1 MSIRVKIIL
10 VIMLIVVV
18 ITTANLGMG
27 LIFTQN
33 NIVETVKSH
42 IEVIGEIADDLI
54 STQIALLKAD
64 VFSVSQYLLGTPD
77 EMLGLLLEEQLAAH
91 ETFLALT
98 VFDREQIMTSCG
110 FAPAPLSL
118 LGGSFIEKAFAGE
131 SVIST
136 TRRDPSGVLV
146 FDVCVPMGTRVLS
159 ATVPGDLFSDLLSG
173 FRIWKT
179 GNIFILD
186 GEGTMIA
193 NIRPFMVEER
203 HNYIERAQTDPSVQE
218 MGEFYSQMI
227 QGGRGVGEY
236 NYLDVENIC
245 FYTSNTGSSVGW
257 VLGVTA
263 PLSESPTTYVQHG
276 LTLTALIFLALG
288 FLVSLLLSGNLAK
301 PFNKINEQ
309 NESLA
314 ELNEVA
320 KHASEAK
327 SRFLANTSHEM
338 RTPLNAI
345 IGLSE
350 LILNEG
356 IADGELRENL
366 EKIHSSGATL
376 LGIVNDLLD
385 ISKIESGKFEL
396 IPVEYDVPSMIND
409 TISLNIMRIGDKS
422 IKFIPIIDPALPC
435 RLFGDELK
443 VKGVFNN
450 LLSNAFKYTK
460 EGTVEWH
467 LSCERD
473 GENVWVVSSVKDSGI
488 GIRPEDV
495 EKLFSDYNQVD
506 TKSNRTIE
514 GTGLGLAITKRVTE
528 MMDGHI
534 AVTSEYGKGSVFS
547 VRFRQGFVSDVPLGR
562 EVTEHLEHFEYLEQK
577 RTWHAKL
584 VRIRLPY
591 AKVLVVDDVSTNLDV
606 ARGMMKSYGMQVDCV
621 TSGPQ
626 AIELVRNEKVHYNA
640 IFMDHMMPGMDG
652 IEAVRIIREEIG
664 TDYAKNVPIIALTAN
679 AIIGNEEMFLRHG
692 FQAFLSKPIDI
703 GRMDELIRR
712 WVRDKEQEE
721 ALAAAQE
728 ETAAEQGS
736 QEAAPAPAGPAKTWN
751 IAGLDWKKGL
761 ERFWDDEDS
770 LIEVLR
776 SYAENTSPLLDQVRA
791 CSEETL
797 PAYAVVVHGI
807 KGSSYGI
814 CADAV
819 GKQAEALEHAAK
831 AGDIAFVKAN
841 NEAFIRAAEQLIS
854 ELSAMLKTVDAETQ
868 KAKKEAPDA
877 GTLHRLQEACAH
889 FDMDGVD
896 KAMEELEG
904 YEYETQSDLIS
915 WLRDRVAL
923 MDLQQI
929 QERLSA
935 F

>member
-1 MSIRVKIIL
+1 MSIRVRIIL

-18 ITTANLGMG
+18 ITMANLGMG

-33 NIVETVKSH
+33 NLVETVKSH

-64 VFSVSQYLLGTPD
+64 VFSVSQYLLDAPD
-77 EMLGLLLEEQLAAH
+77 ETLDLLLEEQLASH
-91 ETFLALT
+91 ETFMALA
-98 VFDREQIMTSCG
+98 VFDREKIVTSCG

-118 LGGSFIEKAFAGE
+118 IGGSFIEKAFAGD

-136 TRRDPSGVLV
+136 TRRDASGVLV
-146 FDVCVPMGTRVLS
+146 FDVCVPMGARVLS
-159 ATVPGDLFSDLLSG
+159 ATVPGNLFSNLLSD
-173 FRIWKT
+173 FRIWET

-203 HNYIERAQTDPSVQE
+203 HNYIERAKRDPSVKT

-236 NYLDVENIC
+236 DYQGVERIC
-245 FYTSNTGSSVGW
+245 FYMSITGSSMGW
-257 VLGVTA
+257 VLGVVA
-263 PLSESPTTYVQHG
+263 PLSESPATHVQQG
-276 LTLTALIFLALG
+276 LMLAALIFLALG
-288 FLVSLLLSGNLAK
+288 FLASLLLSGGLAK
-301 PFNKINEQ
+301 PFSKINEQ

-356 IADGELRENL
+356 IADGEMRENL
-366 EKIHSSGATL
+366 EKIHNSGATL

-422 IKFIPIIDPALPC
+422 IKFVPVIDPTLPC
-435 RLFGDELK
+435 RMFGDELK
-443 VKGVFNN
+443 VKGIFNN
-450 LLSNAFKYTK
+450 LLSNAFKYTQ
-460 EGTVEWH
+460 EGIVEWR

-473 GENVWVVSSVKDSGI
+473 GENVWVVSSVTDSGI

-547 VRFRQGFVSDVPLGR
+547 VRFRQGFATDVPIGR

-577 RTWHAKL
+577 RTWNANL

-591 AKVLVVDDVSTNLDV
+591 ARVLVVDDVSTNLDV

-626 AIELVRNEKVHYNA
+626 AIALVRNEKVRYNA

-679 AIIGNEEMFLRHG
+679 AIIGNDEMFLRHG

-721 ALAAAQE
+721 ALTAAQNGEAAAE
-728 ETAAEQGS
+728 
-736 QEAAPAPAGPAKTWN
+736 QEAAPAPAKPTKAWE

-761 ERFWDDEDS
+761 ERFLDDEDTY
-770 LIEVLR
+770 LEVLQ
-776 SYAENTSPLLDQVRA
+776 SYAENTPSLLKQVRA
-791 CSEETL
+791 YSEETL

-807 KGSSYGI
+807 KGSSYGV

-841 NEAFIRAAEQLIS
+841 NEAFIRAAEQLIT
-854 ELSAMLKTVDAETQ
+854 ELSAMLETVDKGTQ
-868 KAKKEAPDA
+868 KVKKEAPDTE
-877 GTLHRLQEACAH
+877 TLHRLQEACAN

-896 KAMEELEG
+896 KAMDELKD
-904 YEYETQSDLIS
+904 YEYETQSDLIT
-915 WLRDRVAL
+915 WLKDRVAL

-929 QERLSA
+929 QERLSVL
-935 F
+935 